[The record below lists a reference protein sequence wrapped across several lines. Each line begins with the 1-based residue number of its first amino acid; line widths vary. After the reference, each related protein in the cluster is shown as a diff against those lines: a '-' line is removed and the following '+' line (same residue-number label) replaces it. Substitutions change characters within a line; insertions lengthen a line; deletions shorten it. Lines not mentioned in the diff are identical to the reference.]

1 MQWGLS
7 VKMIRDDP
15 LFFLAWAIPTSTAGN
30 TPRYSLVFAQGVR
43 FHRTRWPARLGQG
56 GQNTGRCGSTD
67 PQYFLI
73 IPTLLGDS
81 RFLDMPVFC
90 FCQANGN
97 CFPYGKKFSR
107 TSPGG
112 LSGDVYA
119 HRSEFGP
126 LYSEVASLILGDLW
140 HLHDDMLVTFYL
152 PNGKFTIL
160 GIFWDNF
167 SMLLGH
173 LKQIPVIVADIG
185 T

>member
-7 VKMIRDDP
+7 VKMIGDDP
-15 LFFLAWAIPTSTAGN
+15 LVFLAWAIPTSTAGN

-43 FHRTRWPARLGQG
+43 FHRTRWPTRLGQG

-97 CFPYGKKFSR
+97 CFPYGKISAAR
-107 TSPGG
+107 PPEAYPGM
-112 LSGDVYA
+112 SMRIA
-119 HRSEFGP
+119 
-126 LYSEVASLILGDLW
+126 ASLDLCILRW
-140 HLHDDMLVTFYL
+140 WVWF
-152 PNGKFTIL
+152 L
-160 GIFWDNF
+160 GIYGISMMICWWLSICPVGNSLFWESF
-167 SMLLGH
+167 GTIFLCCWAILSKSQWLL
-173 LKQIPVIVADIG
+173 QI
-185 T
+185 